1 MGIAVGG
8 RSVSRVMFFL
18 LCLLVF
24 AYGQNINVRDSEHF
38 KRGNEWGQ
46 KGRDQWGGSGN
57 LKGKLQ
63 EPASKGGDLVDIQ
76 GSRHRFSSGVVCQS
90 VDSSTERVVLEVTL
104 SGSSNVTVK
113 WASNGSSIDRQ
124 YSYSGRFLC
133 VDPPSYCSS
142 LIPYSSSN
150 SCTVLN
156 FSGGRI
162 SAVSSSSVSGGCF
175 DTVSGMVVD
184 VSSLARAFASSLF
197 DYYKRTGVRLEFY
210 KIDQV
215 SGKDFVTARVY
226 GAVMKNCSGDAEVN
240 RFAEYQKNPYKARE
254 DALAFYLLCN
264 PDDPDMNKAV
274 ACKTLR
280 AMDQAGGVDKSNT
293 GLKSC
298 SVYRSVTSGSTQR
311 SDGKVCQPGAKV
323 YFDGYSE
330 GNPWCVAGSESVDFL
345 NLRVS
350 FWLECDFTGTG
361 YILKGWAY
369 WEGAPCGSVS
379 SFPPLPQIDQPI
391 SVFSISN
398 NLYVGNLSVNR
409 RVGGPGDTSG
419 SCVSEGSNPWK
430 VFVNVNGSTSNRPVS
445 ITVNIPAL
453 SSIGCSTFTF
463 NGDLILPGET
473 FRNDCSDYESRCSLV
488 NEWFVDAYNN
498 RYQVVKDGSPVMVY
512 KQCRELVYDNLK
524 KTWNSSDNNLP
535 QTPSENCAGIPRSC
549 KDVGGKQE
557 CRIWWRIDRE
567 YSCAV
572 TRQLPE
578 VDTTEYSR
586 VLNNTTYDFS
596 SGVLSVAVL
605 DRMVNVNVSGDSSSC
620 PSEDRYCLVKSG
632 KDMDTLKCERNG
644 DSFVCPAEVS
654 KVVEDCKCAS
664 ELRQGFSYAITAL
677 GLIEQA
683 LKDKEC
689 VK

>member
-1 MGIAVGG
+1 M
-8 RSVSRVMFFL
+8 SRVILFL
-18 LCLLVF
+18 LILSFIV
-24 AYGQNINVRDSEHF
+24 YGQSF
-38 KRGNEWGQ
+38 KDTEAYQRGRQMGEQ
-46 KGRDQWGGSGN
+46 GRGRWGGKDN

-63 EPASKGGDLVDIQ
+63 DPTSKGGDLVDIY
-76 GSRHRFSSGVVCQS
+76 GNRHRLEKGAICQIA
-90 VDSSTERVVLEVTL
+90 DESTQRVVLEVTL
-104 SGSSNVTVK
+104 SGTNNVTVR
-113 WASNGSSIDRQ
+113 WSSDGNSLDRS

-133 VDPPSYCSS
+133 LDPPSFCSG
-142 LIPYSSSN
+142 LTPFTSSTN
-150 SCTVLN
+150 CTVLN
-156 FSGGRI
+156 ISGGGI
-162 SAVSSSSVSGGCF
+162 STSARNTPPGGCYDTSQSMVV
-175 DTVSGMVVD
+175 DTVSLARSF
-184 VSSLARAFASSLF
+184 SSLLF
-197 DYYKRTGVRLEFY
+197 NDYRLRGIKLEFY
-210 KIDQV
+210 KIDETSNQNF
-215 SGKDFVTARVY
+215 STARVY
-226 GAVMKNCSGDAEVN
+226 AVQFKDCYGNPEVN
-240 RFAEYQKNPYKARE
+240 RMSEYQKNPYKARE

-280 AMDQAGGVDKSNT
+280 AMDQVGGVDKSNT

-298 SVYRSVTSGSTQR
+298 SVYRSVTSWSTQR
-311 SDGKVCQPGAKV
+311 SDGRVCQPGAKV

-330 GNPWCVAGSESVDFL
+330 RNPWCVAGSESVDFL

-391 SVFSISN
+391 NVFSISN

-498 RYQVVKDGSPVMVY
+498 RYQVVKGGFPVMVY

-549 KDVGGKQE
+549 KNVGGKQE

-586 VLNNTTYDFS
+586 VLNNTTYDSS

-605 DRMVNVNVSGDSSSC
+605 DRIVNVNVSGNSSSC

-632 KDMDTLKCERNG
+632 KNMDTLKCERNG